1 MGFFFSLVVFYGF
14 CLFGVGGVCVC
25 FWFCCFF
32 FPLVPG
38 FGWIPN
44 TDHEFNWHVSSG
56 IMELCFLSRACSNLK
71 MVLKNIEKNTSG
83 KISLF
88 DI

>member
-1 MGFFFSLVVFYGF
+1 MCVFGFVGFFL
-14 CLFGVGGVCVC
+14 
-25 FWFCCFF
+25 
-32 FPLVPG
+32 PLVPG

-71 MVLKNIEKNTSG
+71 MVLKNI
-83 KISLF
+83 
-88 DI
+88 